1 LIFFFGFL
9 FFLFLSLA
17 LWVSPHSIPIFHI
30 FHLSFFT
37 RKSCLHESI
46 RWKKDCCSNL
56 PPPTSP
62 FMCYDW
68 IIWLCKS
75 IFIPHMSKSLSHFST
90 WFLLIVLFMMLIC
103 SNFNLLFF
111 NYFIEKCIKWWKI
124 ILYIIVLNIHVFI
137 FMVLNLYVFILREF
151 WLSSIFHLWRIDEGL
166 ISTIMCMSSS

>member
-1 LIFFFGFL
+1 L
-9 FFLFLSLA
+9 
-17 LWVSPHSIPIFHI
+17 
-30 FHLSFFT
+30 
-37 RKSCLHESI
+37 
-46 RWKKDCCSNL
+46 NL

-111 NYFIEKCIKWWKI
+111 NYFIAKCIKWWKI
-124 ILYIIVLNIHVFI
+124 ILYIIILNIHVFI